1 MWEFK
6 CKLSIANAANITSCN
21 NGLIKLMCPTFG
33 LFKFIFNERFLF
45 LFGSFFPFLS
55 GIIHWSIFLK
65 VGLRPAGCASDD
77 FIPDRRRDIAVG
89 SSVLDSAVSCNSF
102 VCIMEYW

>member
-1 MWEFK
+1 MHVMHVQCEK
-6 CKLSIANAANITSCN
+6 ENVYPSYQRV
-21 NGLIKLMCPTFG
+21 CPAFG

-45 LFGSFFPFLS
+45 LFGSFFLFLS
-55 GIIHWSIFLK
+55 GIVHWSFFLK

-89 SSVLDSAVSCNSF
+89 CTLILLFALWRIGNILQF
-102 VCIMEYW
+102 VFLPNDT